1 MVLKSLFVSI
11 FVNLCIYNKLENKL
25 NYQVLNTPFLN
36 LVYLFMGF
44 YYKFL
49 LNLQEE
55 FDKGEFI
62 LFPRDYYNIV
72 ETKYE
77 KFIAMGNLEEKFQE
91 NFKKVFFKEI
101 VQSRDDET
109 FKEKVNFDN
118 LTIDQIS
125 HYMKMHNRDDIFKK
139 VILKLE

>member
-1 MVLKSLFVSI
+1 
-11 FVNLCIYNKLENKL
+11 
-25 NYQVLNTPFLN
+25 
-36 LVYLFMGF
+36 MGF

-72 ETKYE
+72 ETKDE

-109 FKEKVNFDN
+109 FKEKVN
-118 LTIDQIS
+118 
-125 HYMKMHNRDDIFKK
+125 
-139 VILKLE
+139 

>member
-1 MVLKSLFVSI
+1 
-11 FVNLCIYNKLENKL
+11 
-25 NYQVLNTPFLN
+25 
-36 LVYLFMGF
+36 MGF

-72 ETKYE
+72 ETKDE

>member
-1 MVLKSLFVSI
+1 MKSLFVSI

-72 ETKYE
+72 ETKDE

>member
-72 ETKYE
+72 ETKDE

>member
-72 ETKYE
+72 ETKDE

-109 FKEKVNFDN
+109 FKEKVNFDT